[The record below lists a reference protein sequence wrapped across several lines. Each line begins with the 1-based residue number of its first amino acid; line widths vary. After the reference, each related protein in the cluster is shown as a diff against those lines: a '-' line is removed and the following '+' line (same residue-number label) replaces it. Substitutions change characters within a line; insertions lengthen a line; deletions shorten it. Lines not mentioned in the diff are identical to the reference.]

1 MTFLDQLPSQL
12 KKARIRKGYSQQQ
25 VADKL
30 RVTRQS
36 ISSWE
41 NGHSRPDLYNL
52 SLLSKIYDEPLDN
65 LVKNNHYLDLQ
76 IESDRKE
83 FLHFFNLL
91 QQKELEKI
99 KRIDLY
105 LSIIIMIL
113 GLIPIL
119 GIIPSFF
126 VVWQQSHRTFKS
138 PLWWSSLISLAISII
153 LSMLLMYL
161 TVSHHWFNLIPSIS

>member
-1 MTFLDQLPSQL
+1 MDQLPSQL

-52 SLLSKIYDEPLDN
+52 TLLSKVYDEPLDN
-65 LVKNNHYLDLQ
+65 FVKDNHSFDLQ
-76 IESDRKE
+76 IESDREE

-153 LSMLLMYL
+153 LSMLLIYL

>member
-1 MTFLDQLPSQL
+1 MDQLPSQL

-153 LSMLLMYL
+153 LSMLLIYL

>member
-91 QQKELEKI
+91 QQK
-99 KRIDLY
+99 
-105 LSIIIMIL
+105 
-113 GLIPIL
+113 
-119 GIIPSFF
+119 
-126 VVWQQSHRTFKS
+126 RT
-138 PLWWSSLISLAISII
+138 
-153 LSMLLMYL
+153 
-161 TVSHHWFNLIPSIS
+161 

>member
-1 MTFLDQLPSQL
+1 MDQLPSQL

-119 GIIPSFF
+119 GIILSFF

-153 LSMLLMYL
+153 LSMLLIYL

>member
-1 MTFLDQLPSQL
+1 MDQLPSQL

>member
-153 LSMLLMYL
+153 LSMLLIYL